1 MAVLREVRAKAE
13 ETGDNIKTADYSV
26 RGTS

>member
-1 MAVLREVRAKAE
+1 MPVLREVQAEAE